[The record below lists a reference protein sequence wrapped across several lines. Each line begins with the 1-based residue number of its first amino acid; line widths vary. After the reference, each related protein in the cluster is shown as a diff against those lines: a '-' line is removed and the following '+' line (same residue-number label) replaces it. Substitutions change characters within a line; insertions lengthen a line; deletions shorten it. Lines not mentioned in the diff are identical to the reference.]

1 MGAYRN
7 DVASDNP
14 YWHYEFNNDY
24 TDSEGVAPTGGA
36 NFGGSTFASF
46 SSGGIPDTSSHY
58 LDFSGSVDSGKYLS
72 STSNAALS
80 SDLDDNDLQTLELWY
95 TPTAIRTSGT
105 CNLIRMDGT
114 RWWMRT
120 DNGYVSAQINTDHNG
135 GTQYY
140 FADNTTQ
147 LQNNT
152 EYHLVWTWDG
162 DKIRIYING
171 DLKATSSSIP
181 GSLAYTSM
189 SQCYVGSPGGESAN
203 GYIDEIAMY
212 RSALG
217 LTEIQSHYTS
227 GGGTLPNVTV
237 NATVTDIDIAANDA
251 TVDTFTDVT
260 VNAEVTNIHIAGQAA
275 TVTAIGNADVT
286 TVVTDIDITG
296 KAATIITDSSTQI
309 AVTSTDIDITG
320 HAATV
325 TATADVTVNAVVTD
339 IAITGADVT
348 NLYPSLVLADNPT
361 HYWKFNLQGTEY
373 VIKDYGSSVKD
384 GQIVNRA
391 NNGSTLT
398 YLDNA
403 NFVNGINSDFGSNAI
418 LLEGVSTGAAASSS
432 FERVEFTGDQP
443 TIIGDN
449 LTYEL
454 WFKTTSS
461 YNELLVFDSPI
472 YEPSASFDVR
482 NTCLGLIAGKLS
494 TWQQA
499 GSQTDWDSRTNVVT
513 YDYEV
518 NDGNW
523 HHLMMTK
530 STSGGVSTYKSYL
543 DGSQTATTLSLGN
556 LLTHAV
562 KTTAYDFFTGAYTV
576 DETDTNLFVGYGY
589 HDSDYYGGTNSSYS
603 LYIDDIA
610 IYETALVQQD
620 AIDRYGAGAGSES
633 VTVTVTGTD
642 IDIAGTGPTKPVII
656 NVSKTNINAKG
667 KVPQITAGGFV
678 TIGHSAPNVA
688 VTGVAPTLVIDGSVS
703 IGVTRTTVSI
713 SGENVFSGTKDVEL
727 RFIPISDQSISAFDA
742 EEITSLNYGG
752 LLYNTT
758 KTLAFKIGNEASEV
772 CTFNVRIGSINADI
786 LPGVQISYD
795 GHTFV
800 DSLTIEGIRANTTT
814 EAIFV
819 RLDVNQIPYI
829 GRGTFVLDV
838 EQTLYA

>member
-24 TDSEGVAPTGGA
+24 TDSEGVAPTGGS
-36 NFGGSTFASF
+36 NYGGSTFATF
-46 SSGGIPDTSSHY
+46 ASGGIPDTSSHY

-181 GSLAYTSM
+181 GALAYTSM

-217 LTEIQSHYTS
+217 LTEIQSHYSS

-237 NATVTDIDIAANDA
+237 NATVTDIDIAGQAA

-260 VNAEVTNIHIAGQAA
+260 VNAVVTDIDIAGQAA

-325 TATADVTVNAVVTD
+325 TATAEVTVNAVVTD

-418 LLEGVSTGAAASSS
+418 LLEGVSTGAASTSS

-472 YEPSASFDVR
+472 YEPSANFDVR

-499 GSQTDWDSRTNVVT
+499 NSQTTWDSRTNVVT
-513 YDYEV
+513 YDYQV

-523 HHLMMTK
+523 HHLMLTK
-530 STSGGVSTYKSYL
+530 STSGGISTYKSYL

-556 LLTHAV
+556 LLVHAV
-562 KTTAYDFFTGAYTV
+562 KTTAYDYFTGAYTV
-576 DETDTNLFVGYGY
+576 DETDTDLFVGYGY
-589 HDSDYYGGTNSSYS
+589 HDSDYYGGNTSNYT

-610 IYETALVQQD
+610 IYETALTQQD

-633 VTVTVTGTD
+633 ITVNAVSTD
-642 IDIAGTGPTKPVII
+642 IDLAGTAPGASNSVNVIRGTISVAAGNTGLNAGGSVNIGSSANTI
-656 NVSKTNINAKG
+656 N
-667 KVPQITAGGFV
+667 ITA
-678 TIGHSAPNVA
+678 P
-688 VTGVAPTLVIDGSVS
+688 APTLNIDGAKILFPNVGS
-703 IGVTRTTVSI
+703 ITLDQQDVRTRTDFFNFKFVSA
-713 SGENVFSGTKDVEL
+713 SDTALSAEGAETLTEL
-727 RFIPISDQSISAFDA
+727 DFLGLLFNQSKKLLFRIGNTDTIPISFVISIESK
-742 EEITSLNYGG
+742 S
-752 LLYNTT
+752 
-758 KTLAFKIGNEASEV
+758 
-772 CTFNVRIGSINADI
+772 ADI
-786 LPGVQISYD
+786 LEGITLSYD
-795 GHTFV
+795 DITYSN
-800 DSLTIEGIRANTTT
+800 SLTIENVSPNSITESIYVKFDANLIT
-814 EAIFV
+814 
-819 RLDVNQIPYI
+819 LL
-829 GRGTFVLDV
+829 GSGTFLINV
-838 EQTLYA
+838 ERL